1 LDAKGVFRIC
11 TKRTRPRWDLGREN
25 TTRKKAV
32 NKIKHIND
40 VKPDY
45 TKALDVRGE
54 PTMVCPCGC
63 YVWNLKVSF
72 DEEGVITT
80 YFTDM
85 ECIEC
90 GTLATAPMP
99 GVNIGLEN

>member
-1 LDAKGVFRIC
+1 M
-11 TKRTRPRWDLGREN
+11 
-25 TTRKKAV
+25 
-32 NKIKHIND
+32 KHINE

-45 TKALDVRGE
+45 AHALDIRGDA
-54 PTMVCPCGC
+54 TLVCPCGC
-63 YVWNLKVSF
+63 FVWNLKVSF
-72 DEEGVITT
+72 DEEGSIVT

-99 GVNIGLEN
+99 GVNIDVS

>member
-1 LDAKGVFRIC
+1 MFRVRNERS
-11 TKRTRPRWDLGREN
+11 RTRRYLGRNDTFRE
-25 TTRKKAV
+25 KAV
-32 NKIKHIND
+32 KKIKDIND

-45 TKALDVRGE
+45 TKSMDVRGE

-63 YVWNLKVSF
+63 YVWNLKVSW
-72 DEEGVITT
+72 DEEGAVAA
-80 YFTDM
+80 YFEDM

-99 GVNIGLEN
+99 GVNMGLED

>member
-1 LDAKGVFRIC
+1 
-11 TKRTRPRWDLGREN
+11 LGRHHP
-25 TTRKKAV
+25 TRQEAV
-32 NKIKHIND
+32 KKIKDIND

-45 TKALDVRGE
+45 TQAMDIRGDI

-63 YVWNLKVSF
+63 YVWNLKVSW
-72 DEEGVITT
+72 DEEGAIAA
-80 YFTDM
+80 YFETM

-99 GVNIGLEN
+99 GVNIGLEGL

>member
-1 LDAKGVFRIC
+1 MFRL
-11 TKRTRPRWDLGREN
+11 RNAVLNLRRYLGRNNSTRPEEV
-25 TTRKKAV
+25 K
-32 NKIKHIND
+32 KIKNIID

-45 TKALDVRGE
+45 TQAMDIRGDF

-63 YVWNLKVSF
+63 YVWNLKVSW
-72 DEEGVITT
+72 DEDGYIAA
-80 YFTDM
+80 YFEAM

-99 GVNIGLEN
+99 GVNIGLED

>member
-1 LDAKGVFRIC
+1 MFRLRNAVI
-11 TKRTRPRWDLGREN
+11 KLRGYLGRNNPKGQEEV
-25 TTRKKAV
+25 K
-32 NKIKHIND
+32 KIKNIID

-45 TKALDVRGE
+45 TQAMDIRGDF

-63 YVWNLKVSF
+63 YVWNLKVSW
-72 DEEGVITT
+72 DEEGYVAA
-80 YFTDM
+80 YFEAM

-99 GVNIGLEN
+99 GVNIGLDD

>member
-1 LDAKGVFRIC
+1 MR
-11 TKRTRPRWDLGREN
+11 
-25 TTRKKAV
+25 
-32 NKIKHIND
+32 HIND

-45 TKALDVRGE
+45 TKAMDVRGG

-72 DEEGVITT
+72 DEDGVIAS

-99 GVNIGLEN
+99 GVNIDLDE

>member
-1 LDAKGVFRIC
+1 MLRLRNARSGSR
-11 TKRTRPRWDLGREN
+11 RYLGRNN
-25 TTRKKAV
+25 TIREKAV
-32 NKIKHIND
+32 TKIKDIND

-45 TKALDVRGE
+45 TKAMDVRGA

-63 YVWNLKVSF
+63 YVWNLKVSW
-72 DEEGVITT
+72 DEEGAVAA
-80 YFTDM
+80 YFEDM

-99 GVNIGLEN
+99 GVNMGLEY